1 MEISIKF
8 KHENNH
14 QYKNLGVGKLSK
26 RNSSPEPKP
35 SRTFCILEIVNREN
49 GVNYH
54 AEGVASC
61 VPTDMFCKKT
71 GRKIALTKAVK
82 NLSTLQQELGILNYK
97 ELSTQIWEKYK
108 SLNPNNPF

>member
-1 MEISIKF
+1 MEIKIKF

-14 QYKNLGVGKLSK
+14 QYANSYHGKMSK
-26 RNSSPEPKP
+26 KALPPEPKP
-35 SRTFCILEIVNREN
+35 SKTFCIIEMVNGEN
-49 GVNYH
+49 GVTYH
-54 AEGVASC
+54 AEGIASC

-82 NLSTLQQELGILNYK
+82 NLRTLQQELGILSYK